1 MLHAYAPMTD
11 MPGDSHL
18 DREVQPRWRLAFG
31 ALCLVV
37 VAMVATV
44 QDRLAF
50 SVDEVKMSL
59 SYDVVVQPATATVP
73 RAVLSVPSANG
84 GGLAIKIL
92 QVPDM
97 HYIGRPD
104 YHCRDPPH
112 EPCSESN
119 MTAFIGE
126 LIDAE
131 KPHLVIF
138 TGDQIEAL
146 AVKRTADE
154 AKKAIDT
161 YVDAAISRRLP
172 WSMVFGNHDEGAS
185 FSRKAMIEY
194 IMAKPHALSMAG
206 PDDVGGVGNY
216 QIVAINAATKKIDLA
231 LYFLDTGVSGAI
243 SAGQKSLLRNM
254 SADIA
259 ADNAPGLLF
268 YHIPSPDYVLHAG
281 EVVPHGHQGEG
292 VSHGPPSGLLE
303 TLVAMGDVKA
313 TFVGHD
319 HLNDYCV
326 ARQGIQHCYGGCV
339 GYGEA
344 YGSRGLLRRARV
356 IEFTMNETTERIT
369 TWLHAAGGA
378 ISKDKYLLYERHF

>member
-11 MPGDSHL
+11 MPSDSRL

-59 SYDVVVQPATATVP
+59 SYDVVVQLAVP
-73 RAVLSVPSANG
+73 RAVLSVPSSNDG
-84 GGLAIKIL
+84 VHIKIL

-119 MTAFIGE
+119 MTSLIGE

-131 KPHLVIF
+131 KPHLVVF
-138 TGDQIEAL
+138 TGDQIEAR
-146 AVKRTADE
+146 AVERTADE
-154 AKKAIDT
+154 IKKAIDT
-161 YVDAAISRRLP
+161 YADIAISRQLA

-185 FSRKAMIEY
+185 FSRKAMIDY
-194 IMAKPHALSMAG
+194 IMAKPYALSMAG
-206 PDDVGGVGNY
+206 PDDIGGVGNY
-216 QIVAINAATKKIDLA
+216 QVVAISPETKKIDLA
-231 LYFLDTGVSGAI
+231 LYFIDTGVSGAI
-243 SAGQKSLLRNM
+243 SAGQKALLRNM
-254 SADIA
+254 SADVA
-259 ADNAPGLLF
+259 ADDAPGLVF
-268 YHIPSPDYVLHAG
+268 YHIPTPDYVVHDG
-281 EVVPHGHQGEG
+281 EVLPHGHQGET
-292 VSHGPPSGLLE
+292 VSHGPASGLLE

-319 HLNDYCV
+319 HLNDYCI
-326 ARQGIQHCYGGCV
+326 ARQAIQHCYGGGI

-344 YGSRGLLRRARV
+344 YGSKGLLRRARV
-356 IEFTMNETTERIT
+356 IELTKNATQERIT
-369 TWLHAAGGA
+369 TWLHGAGGVV
-378 ISKDKYLLYERHF
+378 SKDKYLLFERHF